1 MNYYNPYL
9 YNVPMYGTNTML
21 KPNIIKRMFGEINFH
36 SILNGTQRTL
46 NIVNQTI
53 PLVKQVQP
61 ILRNARTMFKVVNE
75 FKKVDINTK
84 KESNINENETKK
96 LEPSHNYSEG
106 PNFFI

>member
-21 KPNIIKRMFGEINFH
+21 KPNIIKRMFGNINFH

-46 NIVNQTI
+46 NIVNQAI

-75 FKKVDINTK
+75 FKKTDIY
-84 KESNINENETKK
+84 KENKTSSIDNKIK
-96 LEPSHNYSEG
+96 PSPNYSEG
-106 PNFFI
+106 PTFFI